1 MRANGKTYR
10 EIKIALKIPKSTLS
24 NWLSKEFAGTFS
36 RKDLLAHLAAIRPI
50 ALVVLKKNREQ
61 RSRLLRNKISQEV
74 KKYPIKNRGFLKSM
88 LAVLYWAEG
97 SKYEGVSGLQFTNTD
112 PDLARFFITLL
123 RKCYKLDESKFR
135 IRLHLHY
142 YHKARES
149 KRFWAKLL
157 RIPLDQFASVY
168 VKKRNR
174 KKRFR
179 KNFMGICLMRYLD
192 SNVRKDLME
201 INHQLLLSCAKLRPR
216 SSTDRAHP
224 CGG

>member
-1 MRANGKTYR
+1 M
-10 EIKIALKIPKSTLS
+10 
-24 NWLSKEFAGTFS
+24 
-36 RKDLLAHLAAIRPI
+36 
-50 ALVVLKKNREQ
+50 
-61 RSRLLRNKISQEV
+61 RNKISQEI
-74 KKYPIKNRGFLKSM
+74 KKYPLKDFGFLKSM

-112 PDLARFFITLL
+112 PDLAKFFITLL
-123 RKCYKLDESKFR
+123 RKCYKLNESKFR

-168 VKKRNR
+168 VKKRSR

-201 INHQLLLSCAKLRPR
+201 INHQLLLSCTK
-216 SSTDRAHP
+216 
-224 CGG
+224 